1 MDRRRVLGALGGS
14 AAMGLA
20 GCVFTEGVFED
31 DDGNGENATQN
42 ESTIQNES
50 PSQNTSQNNS
60 QNESVAP
67 ASLAVNHVVPAE
79 TIAVPGESVE
89 VTAFLENRGDREA
102 TQTVELTLGDQSRTQ
117 DVTVGP
123 DNEQSVTVDAGV
135 GSDWSLGRP
144 VTFEI
149 DTEGFLGTYEYA
161 VSTDDDQARGEVRVR
176 ERGADEFV
184 ARSTDGWLWLGLQDR
199 AEIRDTPF
207 APVSLPP
214 TANVSA
220 PVTVV
225 GRVDDGTWQSRDV
238 AVPSPL
244 RIPPPFEFDIG
255 TPAGFAGRFD
265 PDSGQF
271 SFSGPVRIDV
281 SDSWTGS
288 ITFSVGATTGESGDL
303 RGAFDREGDTATVTA
318 VDNQFTVEDAF
329 GDGALNGLL
338 GLPAT
343 EPGANWF
350 SMTLELALGENL

>member
-14 AAMGLA
+14 AALGLA

-42 ESTIQNES
+42 ESLSENES
-50 PSQNTSQNNS
+50 PSQNNSQNNS

-79 TIAVPGESVE
+79 AIALPGESVE

-123 DNEQSVTVDAGV
+123 DNEQSVTVDPGI
-135 GSDWSLGRP
+135 GHGRSLGRP
-144 VTFEI
+144 VAFEI
-149 DTEGFLGTYEYA
+149 DTGGLLGTYEYA
-161 VSTDDDQARGEVRVR
+161 VSTDDDKARGEVRVR
-176 ERGADEFV
+176 ERGANEFV
-184 ARSTDGWLWLGLQDR
+184 ARSTDGWLWLGEQNR

-220 PVTVV
+220 PVTVL

-238 AVPSPL
+238 AVPSLL
-244 RIPPPFEFDIG
+244 RVPTPFDIG

-329 GDGALNGLL
+329 DDGVLNGLL

-343 EPGANWF
+343 EPGTNWF